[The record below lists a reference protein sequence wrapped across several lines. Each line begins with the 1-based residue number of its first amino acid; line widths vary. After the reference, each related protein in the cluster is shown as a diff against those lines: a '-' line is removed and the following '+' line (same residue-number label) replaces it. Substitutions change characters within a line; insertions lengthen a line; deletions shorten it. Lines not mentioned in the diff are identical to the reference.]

1 VIEIRTILC
10 VQRFILKVCLWS
22 LILCVTKC
30 TYLQLHEFKFKAK
43 HESQQSSSLIRPS
56 VTHVCFETSLCVHV
70 FMCVT
75 LLVVIM
81 LGANLIAFN
90 KVVS

>member
-1 VIEIRTILC
+1 VFRGLFSRC
-10 VQRFILKVCLWS
+10 AFGVSSFVLQNV
-22 LILCVTKC
+22 LI
-30 TYLQLHEFKFKAK
+30 YNYMNSNFKAK

-81 LGANLIAFN
+81 LGANLIAFD